1 MTGPKSIRVQARVS
15 RPKGQGLH
23 GKHRTVPILEHVR
36 PALEEFLYAR
46 EEYLREH
53 GVKEHEVLVPYCT
66 SRGTVRYFTQA
77 EWSKLKGVLQEV
89 SGVTF
94 KLKDFRSTFCQQSI
108 DRSAKLSSVSKILG
122 HSSKMTTEKYYGRIK
137 DKAACDDIQRAWKEA
152 QALSVTKCVV
162 PPN

>member
-1 MTGPKSIRVQARVS
+1 MQARVS